1 MNKSNNKFITEL
13 RARGLQISEQEA
25 RELMNVAIDQHRK
38 ECVMPVLKRE
48 KIAHYAILA
57 LSYADSLNE
66 LMYGIDDTK
75 FSREFKLA
83 FRRLK
88 LYSGEAVKQFKKTMK
103 DDKLLIDAFES
114 YSNDL
119 SEMIYQHLDVIN
131 EKYKE
136 QWKNNHRKNKK
147 Q

>member
-1 MNKSNNKFITEL
+1 MNKSNNNKFITEL
-13 RARGLQISEQEA
+13 RARGLQVTPQEA
-25 RELMNVAIDQHRK
+25 RNLMNIAIAEHDK
-38 ECVMPVLKRE
+38 AVVMPVLKRE

-66 LMYGIDDTK
+66 LMYGIEDEK
-75 FSREFKLA
+75 FKRDFKLA

-88 LYSGEAVKQFKKTMK
+88 RYSGEAVDQFKKTMK
-103 DDKLLIDAFES
+103 DDKVLINAFES

-131 EKYKE
+131 EKYTN
-136 QWKNNHRKNKK
+136 Q
-147 Q
+147 

>member
-1 MNKSNNKFITEL
+1 MNKSNNNKFITEL
-13 RARGLQISEQEA
+13 RVRGLQISEQEA

-75 FSREFKLA
+75 FSREFKLD

-103 DDKLLIDAFES
+103 DDKVLIEAFES

-131 EKYKE
+131 EKYTN
-136 QWKNNHRKNKK
+136 Q
-147 Q
+147 

>member
-1 MNKSNNKFITEL
+1 MNNSRFITEL
-13 RARGLQISEQEA
+13 RVRGLQVTPQEA
-25 RELMNVAIDQHRK
+25 RTLMNIAIAEHDK
-38 ECVMPVLKRE
+38 AVVMPVLKRE
-48 KIAHYAILA
+48 KTAHYAILA

-88 LYSGEAVKQFKKTMK
+88 HFSGEAVKQFKKIMK
-103 DDKLLIDAFES
+103 DDRVLIDAFES

-131 EKYKE
+131 ETYKE
-136 QWKNNHRKNKK
+136 K
-147 Q
+147 

>member
-1 MNKSNNKFITEL
+1 MNNNRFITEL
-13 RARGLQISEQEA
+13 RARGLQVTPQEA
-25 RELMNVAIDQHRK
+25 RNLMNIAIAEHDK
-38 ECVMPVLKRE
+38 EVVMPVLKRE

-66 LMYGIDDTK
+66 LMHGIDDTK
-75 FSREFKLA
+75 FSHEFKRS

-103 DDKLLIDAFES
+103 DDKVLLDAFES

-136 QWKNNHRKNKK
+136 Q
-147 Q
+147 

>member
-1 MNKSNNKFITEL
+1 MNNNRFLTEL
-13 RARGLQISEQEA
+13 RARGLNITPQEA
-25 RELMNVAIDQHRK
+25 RTLINIAIAEHDK
-38 ECVMPVLKRE
+38 EVVMPVLKRE

-66 LMYGIDDTK
+66 LMHGIDDTK
-75 FSREFKLA
+75 FSHEFKRS

-88 LYSGEAVKQFKKTMK
+88 LYSGEAVDQFKKTMK
-103 DDKLLIDAFES
+103 DDKVLLDAFES

-136 QWKNNHRKNKK
+136 Q
-147 Q
+147 

>member
-1 MNKSNNKFITEL
+1 MNKSNNNKFITEL
-13 RARGLQISEQEA
+13 RARGLQITPQEA
-25 RELMNVAIDQHRK
+25 RNLMNIAIAEHDK
-38 ECVMPVLKRE
+38 AVVMPVLKRE

-75 FSREFKLA
+75 FSHEFKLA

-103 DDKLLIDAFES
+103 DDRVLIDAFES

-119 SEMIYQHLDVIN
+119 SEMIYQH
-131 EKYKE
+131 
-136 QWKNNHRKNKK
+136 
-147 Q
+147 

>member
-1 MNKSNNKFITEL
+1 MNKSNRFLTEL
-13 RARGLQISEQEA
+13 RARGLQITPQEA
-25 RELMNVAIDQHRK
+25 QNLMNIAIAEHDK
-38 ECVMPVLKRE
+38 AVVMPVLKRE

-88 LYSGEAVKQFKKTMK
+88 LYSGEAVKQFKK
-103 DDKLLIDAFES
+103 
-114 YSNDL
+114 N
-119 SEMIYQHLDVIN
+119 N
-131 EKYKE
+131 ERR
-136 QWKNNHRKNKK
+136 QSTN
-147 Q
+147 

>member
-1 MNKSNNKFITEL
+1 MNKSNNNKFITEL
-13 RARGLQISEQEA
+13 RTRGLQITPQEA
-25 RELMNVAIDQHRK
+25 QNLMNIAIAEHDK
-38 ECVMPVLKRE
+38 AVVMPVLKRE

-103 DDKLLIDAFES
+103 DDKVLIDAFES

-136 QWKNNHRKNKK
+136 
-147 Q
+147 

>member
-1 MNKSNNKFITEL
+1 MNKSNRFLTEL
-13 RARGLQISEQEA
+13 RARGLQITPQEA
-25 RELMNVAIDQHRK
+25 QNLMNIAIAEHDK
-38 ECVMPVLKRE
+38 AVVMPVLKRE

-103 DDKLLIDAFES
+103 DDKVLLDAFES

-131 EKYKE
+131 ETHKE
-136 QWKNNHRKNKK
+136 Q
-147 Q
+147 

>member
-1 MNKSNNKFITEL
+1 MNKSNNNKFITEL
-13 RARGLQISEQEA
+13 RARGLQVTPQEA
-25 RELMNVAIDQHRK
+25 RNLMNIAIAEHDRAV
-38 ECVMPVLKRE
+38 VMPVLKRE

-88 LYSGEAVKQFKKTMK
+88 LYSSEAVKQFKKTMK
-103 DDKLLIDAFES
+103 DDRVLIDAFES

-131 EKYKE
+131 EKYTN
-136 QWKNNHRKNKK
+136 Q
-147 Q
+147 

>member
-1 MNKSNNKFITEL
+1 MNKSNNNKFITEL
-13 RARGLQISEQEA
+13 RTRGLQITPQEA
-25 RELMNVAIDQHRK
+25 QNLMNIAIAEHDK
-38 ECVMPVLKRE
+38 AVVMPVLKRE

-103 DDKLLIDAFES
+103 DDKVLIDAFEL

-131 EKYKE
+131 GKSIIE
-136 QWKNNHRKNKK
+136 
-147 Q
+147 

>member
-1 MNKSNNKFITEL
+1 MNKSNRFLTEL
-13 RARGLQISEQEA
+13 RARGLQITPQEA
-25 RELMNVAIDQHRK
+25 QNLMNISIAEHDKAV
-38 ECVMPVLKRE
+38 VMPVLKRE

-75 FSREFKLA
+75 FSHEFKLA

-103 DDKLLIDAFES
+103 DDKVLIDAFES

-119 SEMIYQHLDVIN
+119 TEMIYQHLDVIN
-131 EKYKE
+131 GESIIA
-136 QWKNNHRKNKK
+136 
-147 Q
+147 

>member
-1 MNKSNNKFITEL
+1 MNKSNNNKFITEL
-13 RARGLQISEQEA
+13 RVRGLQISEQEA

-66 LMYGIDDTK
+66 LMYGIEDEK
-75 FSREFKLA
+75 FKRDFKLA

-88 LYSGEAVKQFKKTMK
+88 RYSGEAVKQFKKTMK
-103 DDKLLIDAFES
+103 DDKVLIDAFES

-136 QWKNNHRKNKK
+136 
-147 Q
+147 

>member
-1 MNKSNNKFITEL
+1 MNNNRFITEL
-13 RARGLQISEQEA
+13 RARGLNITPQEA
-25 RELMNVAIDQHRK
+25 RTLMNIAIAEHDK
-38 ECVMPVLKRE
+38 AIVMPVLKRE
-48 KIAHYAILA
+48 KTAHYAILA

-66 LMYGIDDTK
+66 LMHGIDDKK

-88 LYSGEAVKQFKKTMK
+88 LYSGEAVRQFKRTMK
-103 DDKLLIDAFES
+103 DDKVLLDAFES

-131 EKYKE
+131 EE
-136 QWKNNHRKNKK
+136 RK
-147 Q
+147 

>member
-1 MNKSNNKFITEL
+1 MNNNRFITEL
-13 RARGLQISEQEA
+13 RVRGLQVTPQEA
-25 RELMNVAIDQHRK
+25 RTLMNIAIAEHDK
-38 ECVMPVLKRE
+38 AVVMPVLKRE
-48 KIAHYAILA
+48 KTAHYAILA

-66 LMYGIDDTK
+66 LMHGIDDKK

-88 LYSGEAVKQFKKTMK
+88 LYSGEAVKQFKRTMK
-103 DDKLLIDAFES
+103 DDKVLLDAFES

-131 EKYKE
+131 EE
-136 QWKNNHRKNKK
+136 RK
-147 Q
+147 

>member
-1 MNKSNNKFITEL
+1 MNKSNNNKFITEL
-13 RARGLQISEQEA
+13 RVRGLQISEQEA

-88 LYSGEAVKQFKKTMK
+88 RYSGEAVDQFKKTMK
-103 DDKLLIDAFES
+103 DDKVLIDAFES

-131 EKYKE
+131 EKYSE
-136 QWKNNHRKNKK
+136 Q
-147 Q
+147 

>member
-13 RARGLQISEQEA
+13 RVRGLQVTPQEA
-25 RELMNVAIDQHRK
+25 RNLMNIAIAEHDK
-38 ECVMPVLKRE
+38 AVVMPVLKRE

-103 DDKLLIDAFES
+103 DEKVLIDAFES

-131 EKYKE
+131 ETYKE
-136 QWKNNHRKNKK
+136 Q
-147 Q
+147 

>member
-1 MNKSNNKFITEL
+1 MNKSNNNRFLTEL
-13 RARGLQISEQEA
+13 RARGLQVTPQDA
-25 RELMNVAIDQHRK
+25 RNLMNIAIAEHDK
-38 ECVMPVLKRE
+38 AVVMPVLKRE

-75 FSREFKLA
+75 FSHEFKLA

-103 DDKLLIDAFES
+103 DDKVLIDAFES

-119 SEMIYQHLDVIN
+119 TEMIYQHLDVIN
-131 EKYKE
+131 GESIIA
-136 QWKNNHRKNKK
+136 
-147 Q
+147 

>member
-1 MNKSNNKFITEL
+1 MNKSNNNKFITEL
-13 RARGLQISEQEA
+13 RVRGLQISEQEA

-66 LMYGIDDTK
+66 LMYGIEDEK
-75 FSREFKLA
+75 FKRDFKLA

-103 DDKLLIDAFES
+103 DDKVLIDAFES

-136 QWKNNHRKNKK
+136 
-147 Q
+147 

>member
-1 MNKSNNKFITEL
+1 MNNNRFITEL
-13 RARGLQISEQEA
+13 RVRGLQVTPQEA
-25 RELMNVAIDQHRK
+25 RTLMNIAIAEYDK
-38 ECVMPVLKRE
+38 AVVMPVLKRE
-48 KIAHYAILA
+48 KTAHYAILA

-66 LMYGIDDTK
+66 LMHGIDDTK

-88 LYSGEAVKQFKKTMK
+88 HFSGEAVEQFKKTMK
-103 DDKLLIDAFES
+103 DDKVLLDAFES

-131 EKYKE
+131 ETYKE
-136 QWKNNHRKNKK
+136 Q
-147 Q
+147 

>member
-1 MNKSNNKFITEL
+1 MNKSNRFLTEL
-13 RARGLQISEQEA
+13 RARGLHITPQEA
-25 RELMNVAIDQHRK
+25 QNLMNIAIAEHDK
-38 ECVMPVLKRE
+38 AVVMPVLKRE

-103 DDKLLIDAFES
+103 DDKVLIEAFES

-119 SEMIYQHLDVIN
+119 TEMIYQHLDVIN
-131 EKYKE
+131 GESIIA
-136 QWKNNHRKNKK
+136 
-147 Q
+147 

>member
-1 MNKSNNKFITEL
+1 MNI
-13 RARGLQISEQEA
+13 
-25 RELMNVAIDQHRK
+25 AIAEHDK
-38 ECVMPVLKRE
+38 AVVMPVLKRE

-75 FSREFKLA
+75 FSHEFKLA

-103 DDKLLIDAFES
+103 DDRVLIDAFES

-131 EKYKE
+131 GESIIV
-136 QWKNNHRKNKK
+136 
-147 Q
+147 

>member
-1 MNKSNNKFITEL
+1 MNKSNNNKFITEL
-13 RARGLQISEQEA
+13 RVRGLQISEQEA
-25 RELMNVAIDQHRK
+25 RELMNAAIDQHRK

-88 LYSGEAVKQFKKTMK
+88 RYSGEAVDQFKKTMK
-103 DDKLLIDAFES
+103 DDKVLIDAFES

-136 QWKNNHRKNKK
+136 Q
-147 Q
+147 

>member
-1 MNKSNNKFITEL
+1 MKNNRFLTEL
-13 RARGLQISEQEA
+13 RARGLQITPQEA
-25 RELMNVAIDQHRK
+25 QNLMNIAIAEHDK
-38 ECVMPVLKRE
+38 AVVMPVLKRE

-103 DDKLLIDAFES
+103 DDKVLLDAFES

-131 EKYKE
+131 ETHKE
-136 QWKNNHRKNKK
+136 Q
-147 Q
+147 

>member
-1 MNKSNNKFITEL
+1 MNKSNNNKFITEL
-13 RARGLQISEQEA
+13 RARGLNITPQEA
-25 RELMNVAIDQHRK
+25 QNLMNIAIAEHDK
-38 ECVMPVLKRE
+38 AVVMPVLKRE

-103 DDKLLIDAFES
+103 DDKVLIDAFES

-131 EKYKE
+131 GKYKE
-136 QWKNNHRKNKK
+136 
-147 Q
+147 

>member
-1 MNKSNNKFITEL
+1 MNKNNKFITEL
-13 RARGLQISEQEA
+13 RARGLNITPQEA
-25 RELMNVAIDQHRK
+25 QNLMNIAIAEHDK
-38 ECVMPVLKRE
+38 AVVMPVLKRE

-103 DDKLLIDAFES
+103 DDKVLIDAFES

-131 EKYKE
+131 GKSIIE
-136 QWKNNHRKNKK
+136 
-147 Q
+147 

>member
-1 MNKSNNKFITEL
+1 MNKNNKFITEL
-13 RARGLQISEQEA
+13 RARGLNITPQEA
-25 RELMNVAIDQHRK
+25 QNLMNIAIAEHDK
-38 ECVMPVLKRE
+38 AVVMPVLKRE

-103 DDKLLIDAFES
+103 DDKVLIEAFES

-119 SEMIYQHLDVIN
+119 TEMIYQHLDVIN
-131 EKYKE
+131 GESIIA
-136 QWKNNHRKNKK
+136 
-147 Q
+147 

>member
-1 MNKSNNKFITEL
+1 MNKSNRFLTEL
-13 RARGLQISEQEA
+13 RARGLQITPQEA
-25 RELMNVAIDQHRK
+25 QNLMNIAIAEHDK
-38 ECVMPVLKRE
+38 AVVMPVLKRE

-75 FSREFKLA
+75 FSHEFKRS
-83 FRRLK
+83 FRQLK
-88 LYSGEAVKQFKKTMK
+88 HFSGEAVKQFKKIMK
-103 DDKLLIDAFES
+103 DDKVLIDAFES

-131 EKYKE
+131 ETYKE
-136 QWKNNHRKNKK
+136 R
-147 Q
+147 

>member
-1 MNKSNNKFITEL
+1 MNKNNRFITEL
-13 RARGLQISEQEA
+13 RARGLNITPQEA
-25 RELMNVAIDQHRK
+25 KNLMNIAIAEHDK
-38 ECVMPVLKRE
+38 AVVMPVLKRE

-75 FSREFKLA
+75 FSHEFKLA

-103 DDKLLIDAFES
+103 DDKVLIDAFES

-131 EKYKE
+131 ETYKE
-136 QWKNNHRKNKK
+136 Q
-147 Q
+147 

>member
-1 MNKSNNKFITEL
+1 M
-13 RARGLQISEQEA
+13 
-25 RELMNVAIDQHRK
+25 H
-38 ECVMPVLKRE
+38 
-48 KIAHYAILA
+48 
-57 LSYADSLNE
+57 
-66 LMYGIDDTK
+66 GIDDTK
-75 FSREFKLA
+75 FSHEFKLA

-103 DDKLLIDAFES
+103 DDKVLIDAFES

-136 QWKNNHRKNKK
+136 Q
-147 Q
+147 

>member
-1 MNKSNNKFITEL
+1 MNI
-13 RARGLQISEQEA
+13 
-25 RELMNVAIDQHRK
+25 AIAEHDK
-38 ECVMPVLKRE
+38 AVVMPVLKRE

-66 LMYGIDDTK
+66 LMHGIDDTK
-75 FSREFKLA
+75 FSHEFKRS

-88 LYSGEAVKQFKKTMK
+88 LYSGEAVDQFKKTMK
-103 DDKLLIDAFES
+103 DDKVLLDAFES

-131 EKYKE
+131 EE
-136 QWKNNHRKNKK
+136 RK
-147 Q
+147 

>member
-1 MNKSNNKFITEL
+1 MNNNRFLTEL
-13 RARGLQISEQEA
+13 RARGLNITPQEA
-25 RELMNVAIDQHRK
+25 RTLMNIAIAEHDK
-38 ECVMPVLKRE
+38 EVVMPVLKRE

-66 LMYGIDDTK
+66 LMHGIDDTK
-75 FSREFKLA
+75 FSHEFKRS

-88 LYSGEAVKQFKKTMK
+88 LYSGEAVKQFKNTMK
-103 DDKLLIDAFES
+103 DDKVLLDAFES

-136 QWKNNHRKNKK
+136 Q
-147 Q
+147 

>member
-1 MNKSNNKFITEL
+1 MNKSNNNKFITEL
-13 RARGLQISEQEA
+13 RVRGLQISEQEA

-66 LMYGIDDTK
+66 LMYGIEDEK
-75 FSREFKLA
+75 FKRDFKLA

-88 LYSGEAVKQFKKTMK
+88 RYSGEAVDQFKKTMK
-103 DDKLLIDAFES
+103 DDKVLINAFES

-131 EKYKE
+131 EK
-136 QWKNNHRKNKK
+136 
-147 Q
+147 